1 MKRRRDFLG
10 NEFSD
15 RVKALRNGSPTENV
29 IERRVELFNSQGDS
43 FIEMYDPFLNGAFR
57 GTINQLESP

>member
-15 RVKALRNGSPTENV
+15 RVKALSNGSPVENV
-29 IERRVELFNSQGDS
+29 IERRVEFSNSQGDS
-43 FIEMYDPFLNGAFR
+43 FIEMYHPFLNGEFR
-57 GTINQLESP
+57 GQ